1 MAVYKDGAH
10 NTWYTRYT
18 YKDEAGIRRY
28 ATKRGF
34 STREEALDFVK

>member
-1 MAVYKDGAH
+1 MAV
-10 NTWYTRYT
+10 

-28 ATKRGF
+28 TTKRGF